1 MKPILYSNTESSFTN
16 NGIGVLTDATKCVVK
31 EERNGAFELEMEYP
45 ITGIHYDEIM
55 LQRIILA
62 KPNQTMQTQPFRIY
76 RITRPM
82 NGIVTVYAEHISYDM
97 SGIAI
102 STFTATDINDAF
114 VKLKQHA
121 VGNCP
126 FNFLTDKTT
135 TAKMNVN
142 TPCSMRS
149 QLGGKAGSI
158 LDVYGGGEYIFDRY
172 TVRLLQH
179 RGLDN
184 GVVIR
189 YGKNLTDIK
198 QEENC
203 TKVYSAVYPYWI
215 NSENGALK
223 EISGKV
229 VRVSGT
235 FPVEKILTYDLSQ
248 EFDKEPTEEQMI
260 SRTQSYITANSIGIP
275 SVNLDVSFVQLEQS
289 DEYKGLALLERV
301 SLCDTVKVHFPKLGV
316 DATAKAIELTYNV
329 LLDRVESITLGDA
342 RTKITDS
349 IFETQEAIEQFPT
362 SPEIASMVALLTQ
375 SLIGA
380 SGGAVRLLDENQ
392 DGTPDTLY
400 IADDPDPTKAV
411 KVWRFNYQGWGAS
424 TKGYQGPY
432 TMGATLETGLV
443 ADFITAGTLNAAR
456 IGAGSIALSKLIA
469 STANGDGIV
478 KLDGT
483 GMEVSHSDIGTRS
496 KSTLKSDGLKVYDA
510 SGNLVGGLYI
520 PTGQS
525 VAKMGSGSLFNPSYP
540 NFSVQLE
547 RFWDG
552 EAGEYAYGL
561 CLYRKNVKACG
572 LVAWDSDDIDDATL
586 FGYNNDGIAISMI
599 IDVVKNW
606 VGHDPSMFVMTG
618 ESGGG
623 SGADPHLI
631 YAHGSG
637 VASGADEARW
647 IDYSAYGF
655 TAIPT
660 VVAQYSR
667 TGGNVSGDVGAL
679 KIYNKSTSGFNYI
692 IGGKSGDREF
702 DWIAIGIGTGK
713 KLQND

>member
-1 MKPILYSNTESSFTN
+1 MRPILYNSTESSFLN
-16 NGIGVLTDATKCVVK
+16 NGVGILSDAIKCIVK

-45 ITGIHYDEIM
+45 VTGIHYDEIM

-82 NGIVTVYAEHISYDM
+82 NGIVTIYAEHISYDM

-114 VKLKQHA
+114 AKLKQHA
-121 VGNCP
+121 VGSCP
-126 FNFLTDKTT
+126 FNFVTDKTT
-135 TAKMNVN
+135 TGTMNVN
-142 TPCSMRS
+142 IPCSMRS

-215 NSENGALK
+215 NNDTGALK
-223 EISGKV
+223 EITGKI

-235 FPVEKILTYDLSQ
+235 FPVERILTYDLSQ
-248 EFDKEPTEEQMI
+248 SFNSEPTEAQMI
-260 SRTQSYITANSIGIP
+260 SKTESYINSNGIGIP
-275 SVNLDVSFVQLEQS
+275 SVNLDVSFAQLEQS
-289 DEYKGLALLERV
+289 EEYKGLALLERV

-400 IADDPDPTKAV
+400 IADDPDPTQAV
-411 KVWRFNYQGWGAS
+411 KVWRFNYQGWGVS
-424 TKGYQGPY
+424 TTGYQGPY

-456 IGAGSIALSKLIA
+456 IAAGSIALSKLIA

-483 GMEVSHSDIGTRS
+483 GMEVSHSGIGTQS

-510 SGNLVGGLYI
+510 SGNLVGGLYV

-525 VAKMGSGSLFNPSYP
+525 VAKMGSGSLFNPSYQ

-547 RFWDG
+547 RFFSG
-552 EAGEYAYGL
+552 ESMTYFYGL
-561 CLYRKNVKACG
+561 ALYRKNVRICG
-572 LVAWDSDDIDDATL
+572 IAAIDDDSVNDGAL
-586 FGYNNDGIAISMI
+586 IGFNNDLMALSSI
-599 IDVVKNW
+599 IDVVKDW
-606 VGHDPSMFVMTG
+606 VGHDPSQFVMTG

-623 SGADPHLI
+623 SGATSHLI
-631 YAHGSG
+631 YAHGRANVSSSQLRS
-637 VASGADEARW
+637 V
-647 IDYSAYGF
+647 DYSAYGF
-655 TAIPT
+655 TEIPT
-660 VVAQYSR
+660 VVAQYSQE
-667 TGGNVSGDVGAL
+667 GSNISGDVGAL
-679 KIYNKSTSGFNYI
+679 KIYNKTATGFNMI
-692 IGGKSGDREF
+692 IGGAQTQPDRDI
-702 DWIAIGIGTGK
+702 DWIAIGMGTGK
-713 KLQND
+713 SS